1 MASVA
6 VIDIGSNSIK
16 ILVAR
21 RSPDG
26 LPVSLHTA
34 TVDARIG
41 AGLGQKQPRLSAEGM
56 GRGLAAIAELLA
68 GAAPYAPAEFIL
80 VATSAVRDAANGSEF
95 REQVEAATGLR
106 LRILTG
112 AEEAGLIGRGLACDP
127 ALSSLRNFYVFDLGG
142 GSLECLAFRDRRIG
156 WMASLPLGCVRLT
169 EMFVADPAG
178 PFTDQAAARIASH
191 TRTQFAASAFRF
203 EVPNAKAVFAGGSM
217 TTARA
222 IFAARH
228 DKAVERAPAIMT
240 LVELRALLADL
251 APLTLEERRR
261 VQGLPPSRADV
272 FPAALATIIA
282 VAEISG
288 ISTFHHSF
296 HNLRWGL
303 ADEALA
309 PPP

>member
-21 RSPDG
+21 RGPDG
-26 LPVSLHTA
+26 LLVALHTA
-34 TVDARIG
+34 TLDARIG
-41 AGLGQKQPRLSAEGM
+41 AGLGRQNPRLSMEGM
-56 GRGLAAIAELLA
+56 ARGLAAIAELLA
-68 GAAPYAPAEFIL
+68 GAAPFAPGSTVLA
-80 VATSAVRDAANGSEF
+80 ATSAVRDAANGSEF
-95 REQVEAATGLR
+95 REQVKAATGHT

-127 ALSSLRNFYVFDLGG
+127 ALNSLRNFYVFDLGG

-156 WMASLPLGCVRLT
+156 QMVSLPLGCVRLT
-169 EMFVADPAG
+169 EMFVADSTV
-178 PFTDQAAARIASH
+178 PFTDQAASRIAGY
-191 TRTQFAASAFRF
+191 TRSRFDAGGFRF
-203 EVPNAKAVFAGGSM
+203 DLPNAKAVFAGGSM

-222 IFAARH
+222 MLAARH
-228 DKAVERAPAIMT
+228 GESIERTPAFIT

-251 APLTLEERRR
+251 APLNLAQRRL

-272 FPAALATIIA
+272 FPAALATIIT

-288 ISTFHHSF
+288 IPTFHHSF

-309 PPP
+309 P